1 MSAVCSCL
9 NLEEVSMESIK
20 PDSSLSDKP
29 VSRSSFNKMNQIDV
43 FQPFKNID
51 NVELDSPKNPID
63 GLPWIIDGLA
73 FPKGTEFR
81 GKYKGYFYYGKVSG
95 GALMM
100 NGKEFLSPSAAAM
113 TITRSSVDSP
123 SAAAMTITR
132 SSVDGW
138 LFWDCKPP
146 GASSW
151 INIHTLK
158 QMKYQKALNL

>member
-113 TITRSSVDSP
+113 TITRSSVD
-123 SAAAMTITR
+123 
-132 SSVDGW
+132 GW

-158 QMKYQKALNL
+158 QMKYQKASNP

>member
-1 MSAVCSCL
+1 
-9 NLEEVSMESIK
+9 MESIK

-113 TITRSSVDSP
+113 TITRSSVD
-123 SAAAMTITR
+123 
-132 SSVDGW
+132 GW

-158 QMKYQKALNL
+158 QMKYQKSVESFR

>member
-1 MSAVCSCL
+1 MSG
-9 NLEEVSMESIK
+9 
-20 PDSSLSDKP
+20 KP
-29 VSRSSFNKMNQIDV
+29 VSQSSFNKMNQKDV
-43 FQPFKNID
+43 FQVLKNLD
-51 NVELDSPKNPID
+51 NVELVSPKNPID

-113 TITRSSVDSP
+113 TITRSSVD
-123 SAAAMTITR
+123 
-132 SSVDGW
+132 GW

-158 QMKYQKALNL
+158 QMKYQKSVSPSDKVLTRISHE

>member
-1 MSAVCSCL
+1 
-9 NLEEVSMESIK
+9 MESIK
-20 PDSSLSDKP
+20 P
-29 VSRSSFNKMNQIDV
+29 
-43 FQPFKNID
+43 
-51 NVELDSPKNPID
+51 DSPKNPID

-100 NGKEFLSPSAAAM
+100 NGREFFSPCAAAM
-113 TITRSSVDSP
+113 
-123 SAAAMTITR
+123 AITR

-138 LFWDCKPP
+138 LFWDCKTPE
-146 GASSW
+146 ASSW

-158 QMKYQKALNL
+158 QMKYQKALNP

>member
-1 MSAVCSCL
+1 
-9 NLEEVSMESIK
+9 MESIK

-113 TITRSSVDSP
+113 TITRSSL
-123 SAAAMTITR
+123 
-132 SSVDGW
+132 DGW

>member
-1 MSAVCSCL
+1 
-9 NLEEVSMESIK
+9 MESIK

-113 TITRSSVDSP
+113 TITRSSVD
-123 SAAAMTITR
+123 
-132 SSVDGW
+132 GW

>member
-1 MSAVCSCL
+1 
-9 NLEEVSMESIK
+9 MESIK
-20 PDSSLSDKP
+20 PDSPLSDKP
-29 VSRSSFNKMNQIDV
+29 VSQSSFNKMNQIDV
-43 FQPFKNID
+43 FQPFKNMD

-113 TITRSSVDSP
+113 TITRSSVD
-123 SAAAMTITR
+123 
-132 SSVDGW
+132 GW

-158 QMKYQKALNL
+158 QMKYQKASNP

>member
-1 MSAVCSCL
+1 
-9 NLEEVSMESIK
+9 MESIK

-113 TITRSSVDSP
+113 TITRSSVD
-123 SAAAMTITR
+123 
-132 SSVDGW
+132 GW

-158 QMKYQKALNL
+158 QMKYQKASNP

>member
-1 MSAVCSCL
+1 
-9 NLEEVSMESIK
+9 MESIK

-113 TITRSSVDSP
+113 TITRSS
-123 SAAAMTITR
+123 M
-132 SSVDGW
+132 DGW

-158 QMKYQKALNL
+158 QMKYQKALNP